1 MNSLLLLLVA
11 LMIGQCKCEDQAV
24 LELRKT
30 VYALHD
36 IKLMMQDLISV
47 EEKVLSQL
55 SRKPARPGGLV
66 EISGREG
73 QTLTLKCRFHLTNV
87 NWETKV
93 AFSHLFEVP
102 QLQRDNLDHGE
113 SLGGSGDHSET
124 GEETESS
131 CRPGYNRSLQMFLRD
146 QSPQYIWP

>member
-1 MNSLLLLLVA
+1 
-11 LMIGQCKCEDQAV
+11 

-73 QTLTLKCRFHLTNV
+73 QTLTLKCRYRNSNV
-87 NWETKV
+87 TTWTMEKVSGEVETIQKQEKKLKV
-93 AFSHLFEVP
+93 LVGPDTIGVYRCFS
-102 QLQRDNLDHGE
+102 GT
-113 SLGGSGDHSET
+113 SLLNTFDLKLGT
-124 GEETESS
+124 
-131 CRPGYNRSLQMFLRD
+131 
-146 QSPQYIWP
+146 